1 MVTKEAVMIF
11 KTKGITFMNLFL
23 IDYEN
28 VKNAGLTGIDKLSA
42 EDRAVIFYSPNADTI
57 SFEMH
62 RTLMQSSCSIEFFK
76 IKRGGKNFLDFQLS
90 TYLGY
95 AMREGIYENAV
106 IISRDQGFD
115 SLTDFWETDFA
126 ETSTKLFRFM
136 TIGAFTNYISGLAK
150 SAELSGFAQASEKA
164 AAVIAEYEAEAEEI
178 PEPVPQSEAEVFA
191 EEIASEVAKAV
202 VTAAPKRSR
211 HGKSQ
216 PKKAEKKPE
225 KKAAEQESEEASAEE
240 KVTFEEII
248 SRYPAE
254 KRSQLIDC
262 LKGCQRRKDLY
273 ITLIKGFG
281 KKKGCE
287 FYRDL
292 KGHFDDIKKLS
303 EQAEA

>member
-1 MVTKEAVMIF
+1 
-11 KTKGITFMNLFL
+11 MNLFL

-42 EDRAVIFYSPNADTI
+42 EDRAIIFYSPNADTI

-62 RTLMQSSCSIEFFK
+62 RTLMQSSCAIEFFK

-95 AMREGIYENAV
+95 AMKEEIYDNAV
-106 IISRDQGFD
+106 IVSRDQGFD

-126 ETSTKLFRFM
+126 KSSTRLFRFM
-136 TIGAFTNYISGLAK
+136 TIGAFTNYISGAAK
-150 SAELSGFAQASEKA
+150 PAELSDFAQAAEKA

-178 PEPVPQSEAEVFA
+178 PEPVPQSEAEAFA
-191 EEIASEVAKAV
+191 EEVAEQVAKAV
-202 VTAAPKRSR
+202 VTAAPKRSQR
-211 HGKSQ
+211 GKSQ
-216 PKKAEKKPE
+216 PKRAEKGVE
-225 KKAAEQESEEASAEE
+225 KKVPEPKPEEASEAEAA
-240 KVTFEEII
+240 TFEEII

-303 EQAEA
+303 EQTEA